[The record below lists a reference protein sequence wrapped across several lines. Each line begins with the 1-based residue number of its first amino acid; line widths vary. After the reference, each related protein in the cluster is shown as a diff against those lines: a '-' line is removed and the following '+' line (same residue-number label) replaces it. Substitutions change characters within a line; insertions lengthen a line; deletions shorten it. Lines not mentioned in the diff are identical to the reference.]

1 LNGPVRLSD
10 ARTAAIRISGKQIMR
25 EKKNSNVFGKN
36 SPAGRFVQ
44 TDRGND
50 PMTVAVMTLWLYA
63 PWIHSLKEKRMEVKS
78 LLAKLQNKFNISAI
92 ESEEQDVHQTIVLTV
107 AALAANPAQAD
118 SILDHIL
125 AFVESNTDAEITEA
139 DREFR

>member
-1 LNGPVRLSD
+1 
-10 ARTAAIRISGKQIMR
+10 MR

-36 SPAGRFVQ
+36 SPAVRFVQ

-50 PMTVAVMTLWLYA
+50 PMTVAVMTLWRYA
-63 PWIHSLKEKRMEVKS
+63 PGIHSLKEKRMEVKS